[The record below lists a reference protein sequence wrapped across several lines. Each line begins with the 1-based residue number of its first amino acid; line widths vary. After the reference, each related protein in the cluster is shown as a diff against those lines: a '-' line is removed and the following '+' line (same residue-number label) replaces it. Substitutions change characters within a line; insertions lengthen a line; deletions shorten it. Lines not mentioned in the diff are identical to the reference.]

1 LAAKVNL
8 IAREVH
14 GAVEALDEASE
25 SRNAPK
31 DIGMLIGFSLRNFRS
46 FLDEQCFVFAAS
58 PDRTHES
65 THCVRTGMKSVPRLS
80 KSAII
85 FGPNGS
91 GKTNFVIALQT
102 LRDLVLH
109 STAYSEAQFAELH
122 TPFQFG
128 PSASSTT
135 QFQIDLLID
144 KVRYR
149 YSISYNAQRIC
160 SERLLVYKTGKAQR
174 WFERRYDEA
183 SRSEEW
189 TAFSPNF
196 NGPREMWRRAT
207 RSKALF
213 LTTAAQ
219 LNSEQLKQV
228 FHWFEHCLEIISP
241 SETADLARIAVRIQD
256 AEFKGRVLRL
266 LRTVGIKVDD
276 VRIAEPDA
284 SALDAS
290 TARAGALTHVPH
302 TNVRP
307 QVEFRYSKEGWPPV
321 WVEPEYEAAGVQ
333 RLFGLIGPL
342 LSAIEAGKL
351 LVVDEFDANLHP
363 LVARFLVTFVN
374 DPNVS
379 DRGAQLLLV
388 SHNTTLMDLDMLRRD
403 EIWLTEL
410 NASHATTLS
419 TVLRSSPRKH
429 EHIAKGY
436 LRGRYGA
443 IPAIEPQI
451 YTLPLKAAGNGGGRR
466 GRAKLG
472 T

>member
-1 LAAKVNL
+1 
-8 IAREVH
+8 
-14 GAVEALDEASE
+14 
-25 SRNAPK
+25 
-31 DIGMLIGFSLRNFRS
+31 MLIGFTLRNFRS
-46 FLDEQCFVFAAS
+46 FLDPQSFVFAAS

-91 GKTNFVIALQT
+91 GKTNFVVALQT

-109 STAYSEAQFAELH
+109 STSYSEAQFAELH

-128 PSASSTT
+128 PSSSSPTE
-135 QFQIDLLID
+135 FQIDLLIE

-149 YSISYNAQRIC
+149 YSVSYNAQRIC

-174 WFERRYDEA
+174 WFERRYDET
-183 SRSEEW
+183 SRTEEW

-196 NGPREMWRRAT
+196 NGPREMWRKAT

-213 LTTAAQ
+213 ITTAAQ
-219 LNSEQLKQV
+219 LNSEQLKPV
-228 FHWFEHCLEIISP
+228 FNWFEHCLDIFSP
-241 SETADLARIAVRIQD
+241 LETADFSRIAARIQD
-256 AEFKGRVLRL
+256 SDFKGRVLRL

-284 SALDAS
+284 SGSEAG
-290 TARAGALTHVPH
+290 TVRAGSLNHAPH
-302 TNVRP
+302 SNSRL
-307 QVEFRYSKEGWPPV
+307 QVEFRYCKEGWPPV
-321 WVEPEYEAAGVQ
+321 WLESEYEASGIH

-342 LSAIEAGKL
+342 LAAIEAGKL
-351 LVVDEFDANLHP
+351 LVVDDFDANLHP
-363 LVARFLVTFVN
+363 LIARFLVTFVN
-374 DPNVS
+374 DPNIS

-410 NASHATTLS
+410 DDSHATILS

-443 IPAIEPQI
+443 IPAIQPDI
-451 YTLPLKAAGNGGGRR
+451 YTLTVKAVGNDGGRR
-466 GRAKLG
+466 GRSKFA

>member
-1 LAAKVNL
+1 
-8 IAREVH
+8 
-14 GAVEALDEASE
+14 
-25 SRNAPK
+25 
-31 DIGMLIGFSLRNFRS
+31 MLIGFTLRNFRS
-46 FLDEQCFVFAAS
+46 FLDEQSFAFAAS
-58 PDRTHES
+58 PDRAHES
-65 THCVRTGMKSVPRLS
+65 THCVRTGMKSIPRLS

-128 PSASSTT
+128 PSASGATE
-135 QFQIDLLID
+135 FQIDLLIA

-160 SERLLVYKTGKAQR
+160 SERLLVYRTGKAQR
-174 WFERRYDEA
+174 WFERHYDET
-183 SRSEEW
+183 SHTEEW

-196 NGPREMWRRAT
+196 NGPREMWRKAT

-213 LTTAAQ
+213 VTTAAQ
-219 LNSEQLKQV
+219 LNSEQLKPV
-228 FHWFEHCLEIISP
+228 FHWFEHCLDIISP
-241 SETADLARIAVRIQD
+241 SETIDLARIALRIQD
-256 AEFKGRVLRL
+256 AEFKGRILRL
-266 LRTVGIKVDD
+266 LRTLGIKVDD
-276 VRIAEPDA
+276 VRIAEPDSSAMDGGA
-284 SALDAS
+284 S
-290 TARAGALTHVPH
+290 RAGALSHAPH
-302 TNVRP
+302 TNLRP

-321 WVEPEYEAAGVQ
+321 WLDPEYEAAGIQ

-342 LSAIEAGKL
+342 LSAIETGKL

-363 LVARFLVTFVN
+363 LIARFLITFVN

-379 DRGAQLLLV
+379 NRGAQLLLV

-443 IPAIEPQI
+443 IPSIQPDI
-451 YTLPLKAAGNGGGRR
+451 YTLTVKAVGNGNGRR
-466 GRAKLG
+466 GRTKLAN
-472 T
+472 